1 MEIENVLI
9 RLREATA
16 EMNRAT
22 DNPLLKPAMERT
34 WLIQDRLIFPNQVSV
49 IARNAMTSSFLI
61 NL

>member
-22 DNPLLKPAMERT
+22 DDPRMKTTMEQT
-34 WLIQDRLIFPNQVSV
+34 WVLQDRLVFPNQVGLVSPY
-49 IARNAMTSSFLI
+49 TSTCF
-61 NL
+61 